1 MKDSPVQAG
10 CQKTRLEM
18 ISMSPQHNK
27 TIAVQFFMEQDKR
40 KGPLAPEI
48 VTSDYAAHI
57 AGFPRMDVGG
67 HSGFAVVFYQGFP
80 DLYHTIDEVFAEG
93 DKVVV
98 RFTLR
103 GHHTEN
109 FMGIPA
115 TGKAIEVPA
124 IVMMTFAGD
133 KIARLSAQFD
143 QMGLMQQI
151 GVIPALG

>member
-1 MKDSPVQAG
+1 
-10 CQKTRLEM
+10 
-18 ISMSPQHNK
+18 MSTHDHKHVAQ
-27 TIAVQFFMEQDKR
+27 QFFMEQDKR
-40 KGPLAPEI
+40 KGPLDPAL
-48 VTSDYAAHI
+48 VTPDYAAQI
-57 AGFPRMDVGG
+57 AGYPRMDVGG

-115 TGKAIEVPA
+115 TGKPIEVPA

-133 KIARLSAQFD
+133 RVARLSAQFD
-143 QMGLMQQI
+143 QLGLMQQI
-151 GVIPALG
+151 GVIPAMA